1 MSKSLA
7 TWFTPSLQT
16 ISRSAGRSAVAAAA
30 YRACVKLIDRTTGLI
45 HDYTKKKGH
54 VATVL
59 IGASDISEL
68 WNNAEAAENRK
79 NSTVARELM
88 LPLPDQWSDN
98 ERRACVRDIAQ
109 HLRNTYGVAVAGS
122 IHAPNKKHRNNHV
135 HMMFTTR
142 TVDEF
147 GNFGKKTRILDDMK
161 TGEVSKLRE
170 AVCKIVN
177 THAEKIGS
185 DFYVYAGKFVDI
197 DKNHIP
203 TKHIPITAG
212 KDYRNAIEAQ
222 NKQVKAHRNAF
233 AAHDKKAEQLKA
245 DKRELDTELL
255 KAELS
260 NASNLATPES
270 TPAPDALKS
279 VDVEK
284 VEAPPPAE
292 LESPFKRKKI
302 PIACEKA
309 YFRHQETLKK
319 RDKIERLYKDW
330 YKKHS
335 DLLASEPTRTQRLF
349 AKIGLGTAKIERY
362 DFELSQATKALSNIA
377 RNRNLCKKILGD
389 KNSLA
394 LVEQYHAAID
404 HNAKISQYEA
414 QAKIAHA
421 AKLERERELVEE
433 QARQL
438 SEPQHDWTIGLD
450 PTESDLSKR
459 HQKSIGN
466 DFSFG

>member
-30 YRACVKLIDRTTGLI
+30 YRACVKLIDQTTGLI

-68 WNNAEAAENRK
+68 WNKAEAAENRK

-142 TVDEF
+142 TVDEL

-203 TKHIPITAG
+203 TKHVPIQAG
-212 KDYRNAIEAQ
+212 KEYRAAIKAQ
-222 NKQVKAHRNAF
+222 NEQVKAYLADV
-233 AAHDKKAEQLKA
+233 AAHDKKAEQLEA
-245 DKRELDTELL
+245 DKRE
-255 KAELS
+255 
-260 NASNLATPES
+260 
-270 TPAPDALKS
+270 
-279 VDVEK
+279 
-284 VEAPPPAE
+284 
-292 LESPFKRKKI
+292 
-302 PIACEKA
+302 
-309 YFRHQETLKK
+309 
-319 RDKIERLYKDW
+319 
-330 YKKHS
+330 
-335 DLLASEPTRTQRLF
+335 
-349 AKIGLGTAKIERY
+349 
-362 DFELSQATKALSNIA
+362 
-377 RNRNLCKKILGD
+377 
-389 KNSLA
+389 
-394 LVEQYHAAID
+394 
-404 HNAKISQYEA
+404 
-414 QAKIAHA
+414 
-421 AKLERERELVEE
+421 
-433 QARQL
+433 
-438 SEPQHDWTIGLD
+438 
-450 PTESDLSKR
+450 
-459 HQKSIGN
+459 
-466 DFSFG
+466 